1 MMHFDSE
8 RWWRPAF
15 TGWPVPR
22 MYQPSFQ
29 TEPAYLST
37 HWHLFWASADSL
49 HVVLPPLGTG
59 GGTWS
64 PASIEA
70 LAQVLVADVRAETE
84 PQEETEDKQ

>member
-29 TEPAYLST
+29 TEPAYLSI
-37 HWHLFWASADSL
+37 HWHPFWTSADSL

-59 GGTWS
+59 GGRFS

-70 LAQVLVADVRAETE
+70 LAQVLVADVLADSE
-84 PQEETEDKQ
+84 PQQDTEDKQ

>member
-1 MMHFDSE
+1 M
-8 RWWRPAF
+8 
-15 TGWPVPR
+15 G
-22 MYQPSFQ
+22 SFG
-29 TEPAYLST
+29 
-37 HWHLFWASADSL
+37 SL
-49 HVVLPPLGTG
+49 ARSITLGTG